1 MILYFSGTGNSA
13 YVAEKIGRQAEDET
27 VNLFEKIRSHDFSEI
42 HSDKPWV
49 VVSPTYA
56 WRLPRIV
63 QEWLMKTKLTGCRNI
78 YFVLTCGGNIGNA
91 GVYAKKLCVSKGMQF
106 YGCIPV
112 VMPENYIALF
122 TAPAEEETLAII
134 RRADEAIEKAALL
147 IKTKEIYTQSD
158 ITWKDRMN
166 SGIVNDLFYP
176 VFVHAKKF
184 YVTEAC
190 VSCGKCE
197 KLCPLE
203 NIRLENGRPVWGK
216 SCTHCMA
223 CICKCPKEAI
233 EYGGHTKGLVR
244 YSCPETD

>member
-91 GVYAKKLCVSKGMQF
+91 GVYAKKTV
-106 YGCIPV
+106 CIKRDAV
-112 VMPENYIALF
+112 LWMHTCCYAGKLYC
-122 TAPAEEETLAII
+122 II
-134 RRADEAIEKAALL
+134 YRTRRRGNIGD
-147 IKTKEIYTQSD
+147 YT
-158 ITWKDRMN
+158 
-166 SGIVNDLFYP
+166 P
-176 VFVHAKKF
+176 
-184 YVTEAC
+184 
-190 VSCGKCE
+190 
-197 KLCPLE
+197 
-203 NIRLENGRPVWGK
+203 
-216 SCTHCMA
+216 
-223 CICKCPKEAI
+223 
-233 EYGGHTKGLVR
+233 GG
-244 YSCPETD
+244 